1 MGDRNQTPKRPRE
14 TKPDAAAKPT
24 TKPTTGAGAAA
35 EVQRHED
42 QRAETHG
49 RIRGA
54 KDLVKDM
61 RKSHK
66 QGDR

>member
-14 TKPDAAAKPT
+14 TKPDAA